1 MTLSTPLAGASIRYT
16 LDGTD
21 PGVATVL
28 PYAGPVRI
36 GTSCTLKAVT
46 VSGNQCSRVAT
57 YEYVLEPLA
66 LEEPTATPPP
76 GTYDSPIDVTL
87 SSPPGTSIIFTLD
100 GSQPTLDHGLIY
112 AGSPIHVDGTLTIK
126 AIAVQE
132 DATSPV
138 ATFRYEIVQ
147 PSDEQELDPLT
158 DADPNTAW
166 LVRFNL
172 PLDPSTISNESVYV
186 ADGSGRRP
194 AQAVTPGED
203 PRTLLVEPPTGGYT
217 PGASYVLKIT
227 TSVRAQSGATLR
239 RPVRMA
245 FTIKVAPTAEP
256 SAATRRVIYRISP

>member
-1 MTLSTPLAGASIRYT
+1 M
-16 LDGTD
+16 
-21 PGVATVL
+21 ATVL